1 MAQLIN
7 LRETEYQTI
16 VTELSKMHT
25 DHLQCVEDVIT
36 KLRNIVT
43 SDDIFSANQTSKK
56 MEDMLDMVTSDIT
69 TLLEQ
74 AFKDSEAGVANMISS
89 ITTTDSACS

>member
-25 DHLQCVEDVIT
+25 DQLQCVEDVIT

-56 MEDMLDMVTSDIT
+56 MEDMLDMVTSDIKA
-69 TLLEQ
+69 LLEQ
-74 AFKDSEAGVANMISS
+74 VFNDSEAGVANMISS

>member
-25 DHLQCVEDVIT
+25 DQLECVRDVISRLSILALGNDLFYAE
-36 KLRNIVT
+36 KT
-43 SDDIFSANQTSKK
+43 SRK
-56 MEDMLDMVTSDIT
+56 MKDMLDLVTSDIIV
-69 TLLEQ
+69 LLEQ

-89 ITTTDSACS
+89 ITITDSACS

>member
-1 MAQLIN
+1 MAQIVN
-7 LRETEYQTI
+7 LRQTEYQTI

-25 DHLQCVEDVIT
+25 DQLQCVADAIT

-56 MEDMLDMVTSDIT
+56 MEDMLDMAASDIVS
-69 TLLEQ
+69 LLEQ
-74 AFKDSEAGVANMISS
+74 AFNDSEAGIANMITS
-89 ITTTDSACS
+89 ITTTDSACG